1 MTTKSAK
8 HANKTFGSAKD
19 ESAKA
24 VDMRKVAALSA
35 GAASVIAGAAIAFG
49 ATPAMAAETP
59 ASAPVN
65 TNDPAKEQ
73 SVIANKNK
81 TEGED
86 SKKTATETNKKE
98 ESKKEQPEQTKPTEQ
113 TVVKTEGKADATK
126 TESGSKVESATAVD
140 NKVTNST
147 SATDKTN
154 ADSSTTEETST
165 PAENVVKKRTRRAA
179 VENKQPEATNYA
191 KDENQKQGEPVV
203 GADRE
208 ANPAPAPQVNSEI
221 TLSKETKDTL
231 PNMYAWGSSDNT
243 YIEKGQNQ
251 SVTFKFAAPTDG
263 STITKVA
270 IFPSDGNTV
279 DNAKSRKFLEY
290 YSDAAAVNEHQPY
303 SGTYEF
309 KVDNDGTATLTM
321 TKLYRN
327 GNLKSGESYSAN
339 RCIYVYG
346 TDKNGKTVVLYKTN
360 IVRAA
365 TLIPPKTAGSIV
377 LKYNEALTEKQI
389 QDKLK
394 AALDAPTEATGK
406 KSIRAQIDAAS
417 RSNGVGGRTGVNGA
431 FVQTPDDPEKKVV
444 ITDKQAYDPS
454 QVTRINTVT
463 SKKDQPT
470 TYVAGAQ
477 TLKTYLVSDLG
488 YKSEALALTVARYD
502 TRIDKPIVD
511 DLSKVSDDVKTEI
524 KRKLAHLNHV
534 SQDQVTINDQ
544 GEVTINFA
552 GVDENDAPK
561 IALSDLVLK
570 KIAEKDVVVPAGEK
584 AVFVAN
590 PLGYSNAELDR
601 IKTAIFEANKD
612 NEELGLTSKDQ
623 ISLSYLTGDLTGA
636 GDANKGRSNGLQENN
651 ISVTIKTDKALAEF
665 TSDITKDKL
674 TRLPDI
680 RKDYNVELVKNKLD
694 GRDSDEGFSWSDDK
708 HTTLIYRYDPTKAQA
723 FTAPEIVKLIK
734 ATPKD
739 QNTGLRPLTGGE
751 VLDHEGANGKPTKS
765 HMHYSIDKNGEPT
778 TELTLGMMNGA
789 YWIGDPQVANSDAN
803 MGDEESKVGQYT
815 WDEEAGPVTVAAKQN
830 KVFKTRLFVAPYA
843 LTYYRGV
850 YTDPY
855 KKNPNNTPKAIN
867 VIFVPQTN
875 HKKSDLKKSVEDHKT
890 TKVEGKD
897 VPTESKYYNASD
909 KKKEAYDEALKQ
921 ANEALKLAGDTED
934 SKLPEN
940 LKALID
946 NATINLNK
954 ARAELDGDPT
964 NKDDL
969 KTSIEANGKAAEGQN
984 PATGTQA
991 TNQFKNVSD
1000 PDFKTAD
1007 GKADD
1012 AKNKAAK
1019 EAKKAYDEALQAAEA
1034 ARDDDNATQKA
1045 VDDAKAKLDE
1055 ARKKLNDFTTN
1066 KDELNNA
1073 IAQHGK
1079 VNTGD
1084 SKKTDP
1090 TEKLKTADPTYQNS
1104 TPEQRTAY
1112 DNAVKKAGEV
1122 VADPNASQKEV
1133 NDAIKKLKD
1142 AKDALDANATD
1153 KAPLD
1158 AAVQKTLDNPD
1169 PKDPNKHSVF
1179 YTNAKNKTNNEAAKK
1194 AVDDY
1199 DKALAEAKRV
1209 LGEKNAT
1216 KADVEKAKKDLE
1228 DAEKVLYAETYQ
1240 TKATDL
1246 AEALAD
1252 NFSGYLMPAYF
1263 NAFDKA
1269 QADGKDSQ
1277 AAKDFKAY
1285 NDAYHAA
1292 KELKKKFDDAAK
1304 NPQTSTPPTQKE
1316 VDDAKKALEEA
1327 RKVIDKYA
1335 TDTSKISAA
1344 LLHSLAITNS
1354 PAYKNASATDASE
1367 EAKKAAKAYDDA
1379 LTELQKAFNDQ
1390 MDKDKGDDGNEIPE
1404 SVIPDKNIDMT
1415 NADALKKLQQHAKR
1429 QPLNRDV
1436 TKLLAKLNDAVK
1448 GLDKFAT
1455 KTDDLIKS
1463 INEDATTHPSPAF
1476 KNASHPDYKQEDG
1489 TTADKTKNDTAKKAI
1504 DEYGDAL
1511 NAAKDLLKNPA
1522 ATQKQ
1527 VNDALNTL
1535 NEKRKA
1541 LDKYKT
1547 DTTKLTAS
1555 VEKHG
1560 KDAEGT
1566 NPAVEGT
1573 KDSDAY
1579 RNASDPHFLNA
1590 DGKPDTD
1597 KNKKAAEAKKA
1608 YDKALVEAHDL
1619 LKKAD
1624 PENKTPLDAQPTQ
1637 QQINDALTKLDDART
1652 EIEKY
1657 TTDTTALNTEA
1668 EKSQADTE
1676 GASATG
1682 KFEDSPEFKN
1692 ATYKQGVKPDTD
1704 PDVKQAKSDLE
1715 TYKKALKNA
1724 RELLAK
1730 KDSATLSDRPTQ
1742 KQIDDALDALKQAKQ
1757 AITDGY
1763 KTNVTA
1769 LKDAKEFANGDF
1781 KKTPEYK
1788 NAFALKDDQN
1798 AKQDKKTE
1806 AQNAVNAL
1814 DENTNDGALKK
1825 AKDILDK
1832 FDENGNPNTGG
1843 RIPTQAEVDA
1853 ALKTLQDA
1861 MKTVTDGYKTNADKL
1876 KNEVGDKDQDGKLV
1890 TPPFEASVPYKNA
1903 LAKQNSGDADATT
1916 KLNAYNEKLKAAQ
1929 ELINKVNNPDLNAKP
1944 EERPSQ
1950 DDVDKAL
1957 EALKKAKKDI
1967 DDAFAT
1973 KATDLKDESAKST
1986 ADGATAVGENDFEN
2000 TTEFKNADA
2009 KKGDDGKSDNA
2020 DVTAYRDALK
2030 KARTL
2035 LKKFGDDGKPKS
2047 GEKDIPTQQEVDEA
2061 LNNLKEIKD
2070 KILANYKTSPV
2081 ELQKEVDLSKD
2092 GDKDKRDDVFEN
2104 TPEFKNAQAK
2114 GDESAKQALDDYNK
2128 KLTAARNLLANFD
2141 RTTGKPKTD
2150 LPAGTKV
2157 PTQKELDDALKDLQD
2172 AKNKITNGYKTDPS
2186 KLKTEADA
2194 DGDFTKTPE
2203 YQNAQAKGDDASKKA
2218 LEAYKKALEDANKV
2232 LGDKNATQKQVDDA
2246 LKKLQDA
2253 KSKLSDGYKTNK
2265 SDLRQEAGKDSDF
2278 TKSPEYQ
2285 NAAGSPEADDY
2296 KRALDEANAVL
2307 NNPNATQ
2314 AEVDEALKK
2323 LQDAKQKLADSH
2335 KTDKS
2340 DLNTE
2345 ADNDP
2350 DFRKSI
2356 PFIIG
2361 KAADLAEYQQALN
2374 DADSVL
2380 KDPNATQDQVNR
2392 ALRRLRDA
2400 KQKLIDAYNR
2410 LINSDSGV
2418 GDNTGVGVNDSNTT
2432 SVNNVVDKSALQAEV
2447 DQALGDVSA
2456 NANGVVAD
2464 SNLVSEFNAAL
2475 NYARLVLADANAT
2488 QGQVDS
2494 ALARLRAARA
2504 ALREG
2509 MLAAR
2514 DSAGVNLKRGDVS
2527 GVNTGASSSVFAA
2540 LAAVFAGLGVAGA
2553 ASKRRKHSAR

>member
-723 FTAPEIVKLIK
+723 FTAPEILKLIK

-739 QNTGLRPLTGGE
+739 QKTGLRPLAGGE
-751 VLDHEGANGKPTKS
+751 ALDHEGANGKARKS
-765 HMHYSIDKNGEPT
+765 HVYYSIDKNGEPT
-778 TELTLGMMNGA
+778 TELTLGMMSGP
-789 YWIGDPQVANSDAN
+789 YWIGNPQVANSDVN

-815 WDEEAGPVTVAAKQN
+815 WDTEAGSVTVAAKQN
-830 KVFKTRLFVAPYA
+830 KVFKTRLFVAPYT

-850 YTDPY
+850 YTNPY
-855 KKNPNNTPKAIN
+855 QKDPNNTPKAIN
-867 VIFVPQTN
+867 IIFVPQTN
-875 HKKSDLKKSVEDHKT
+875 HKTKDLKDSIGEHAT
-890 TKVEGKD
+890 TQVEGKD
-897 VPTESKYYNASD
+897 IPTDSKYYNASD
-909 KKKEAYDEALKQ
+909 KVKKDYEDALKVAKQ
-921 ANEALKLAGDTED
+921 TLEKVGTTTDDKLSEQ
-934 SKLPEN
+934 
-940 LKALID
+940 LKAEVD

-954 ARAELDGDPT
+954 ARAELDGADT
-964 NKDDL
+964 KKDELD
-969 KTSIEANGKAAEGQN
+969 KSITEDGTPAEGQQ
-984 PATGTQA
+984 ATTGTKA
-991 TNQFKNVSD
+991 SDKYKNVSD
-1000 PDFKTAD
+1000 PDFKTPE
-1007 GKADD
+1007 GKTDEAR
-1012 AKNKAAK
+1012 NNAAK
-1019 EAKKAYDEALQAAEA
+1019 EAKKAYDEALAEA
-1034 ARDDDNATQKA
+1034 EKVKADDNATQKA
-1045 VDDAKAKLDE
+1045 VDDAKAKLDA
-1055 ARKKLNDFTTN
+1055 ARAKLNDFTTS
-1066 KDELNNA
+1066 KDKLNAA
-1073 IAQHGK
+1073 IAEHGQ

-1084 SKKTDP
+1084 AKLTDP
-1090 TEKLKTADPTYQNS
+1090 DKKLASADPTYQNS
-1104 TPEQRTAY
+1104 TPEQRKAY
-1112 DNAVKKAGEV
+1112 DDAVKKANEL
-1122 VADPNASQKEV
+1122 AKDPNASQKDV
-1133 NDAIKKLKD
+1133 NAAIDALQK
-1142 AKDALDANATD
+1142 AKAALDAKATD
-1153 KAPLD
+1153 KSKLI
-1158 AAVQKTLDNPD
+1158 AAEKLSFDNPD
-1169 PKDPNKHSVF
+1169 KTDASKQSTFYKNALNKQ
-1179 YTNAKNKTNNEAAKK
+1179 TNGANEQEKQAAKTAVENYDNALDNARKVLKNDKATQAEVDDAKKKLEAAE
-1194 AVDDY
+1194 
-1199 DKALAEAKRV
+1199 KALHD
-1209 LGEKNAT
+1209 G
-1216 KADVEKAKKDLE
+1216 
-1228 DAEKVLYAETYQ
+1228 Y
-1240 TKATDL
+1240 ATDPDEL
-1246 AEALAD
+1246 TKVLAD

-1269 QADGKDSQ
+1269 QAGDADAKKAFKD
-1277 AAKDFKAY
+1277 Y
-1285 NDAYHAA
+1285 NDAYQKA
-1292 KELKKKFDDAAK
+1292 KELKENLEKAK
-1304 NPQTSTPPTQKE
+1304 TGGKTPTQTE
-1316 VDDAKKALEEA
+1316 IDEAKTALETA
-1327 RKVIDKYA
+1327 RTVIDKYA
-1335 TDTSKISAA
+1335 TNTSRLSAA
-1344 LLHSLAITNS
+1344 VFNDIAIQKS
-1354 PAYKNASATDASE
+1354 PAYKNVSADDASE
-1367 EAKKAAKAYDDA
+1367 EAKEAKKKYDAAVEKLHKALANKLPKDPVPDSNTPKKDGN
-1379 LTELQKAFNDQ
+1379 LN
-1390 MDKDKGDDGNEIPE
+1390 DKDYLKDIQAH
-1404 SVIPDKNIDMT
+1404 KNGE
-1415 NADALKKLQQHAKR
+1415 
-1429 QPLNRDV
+1429 PLDRDV
-1436 TKLLAKLNDAVK
+1436 DAILKEMNAAAAELN
-1448 GLDKFAT
+1448 KFAT
-1455 KTDDLIKS
+1455 KTDALLKS
-1463 INEDATTHPSPAF
+1463 VNEHDNTQQTPAF
-1476 KNASHPDYKQEDG
+1476 KNANHPAFKQADG
-1489 TTADKTKNDTAKKAI
+1489 KTADDTKNTAAKAAV
-1504 DEYGDAL
+1504 DAYGDAL
-1511 NAAKDLLKNPA
+1511 NKAKELLKNPA
-1522 ATQKQ
+1522 ATQKE
-1527 VNDALNTL
+1527 VNDALKKLDDART
-1535 NEKRKA
+1535 A
-1541 LDKYKT
+1541 LDAYKT
-1547 DTTKLTAS
+1547 DVKALKAS
-1555 VEKHG
+1555 VDKHG
-1560 KDAEGT
+1560 STEGPAATEGT
-1566 NPAVEGT
+1566 QT
-1573 KDSDAY
+1573 SDAY
-1579 RNASDPHFLNA
+1579 RNASDPHFMKE
-1590 DGKPDTD
+1590 DGGKLVPDKE
-1597 KNKKAAEAKKA
+1597 KNTQAAAAKKA
-1608 YDKALVEAHDL
+1608 YDEALTKAQEL
-1619 LKKAD
+1619 LKKHGD
-1624 PENKTPLDAQPTQ
+1624 KDTPQDAKPTQTEINAALDA
-1637 QQINDALTKLDDART
+1637 LDTART
-1652 EIEKY
+1652 NLDTYK
-1657 TTDTTALNTEA
+1657 TDTSKLEEETRKSTA
-1668 EKSQADTE
+1668 E
-1676 GASATG
+1676 GAPAVTEND
-1682 KFEDSPEFKN
+1682 FENTPEFKN
-1692 ATYKQGVKPDTD
+1692 A
-1704 PDVKQAKSDLE
+1704 QAKTSNGQTNADVAAYQEAL
-1715 TYKKALKNA
+1715 KKA
-1724 RELLAK
+1724 RDLAK
-1730 KDSATLSDRPTQ
+1730 AAADQDKKNSERPTQ
-1742 KQIDDALDALKQAKQ
+1742 KQINEALDALKAAKKQ
-1757 AITDGY
+1757 ITDNY
-1763 KTNVTA
+1763 KTNLEPLTSA
-1769 LKDAKEFANGDF
+1769 KDFAGGDF
-1781 KKTPEYK
+1781 KKTPEY
-1788 NAFALKDDQN
+1788 
-1798 AKQDKKTE
+1798 
-1806 AQNAVNAL
+1806 QNAVAKKGAG
-1814 DENTNDGALKK
+1814 DQGATNDLGQDNGQTGFDNILKK
-1825 AKDILDK
+1825 VADK
-1832 FDENGNPNTGG
+1832 LNDNDWKQKA
-1843 RIPTQAEVDA
+1843 TQKEVS
-1853 ALKTLQDA
+1853 ALLKQLQDA
-1861 MKTVTDGYKTNADKL
+1861 QEKIAKTYKTDAIKL
-1876 KNEVGDKDQDGKLV
+1876 EREVGDKDQDGKPV
-1890 TPPFEASVPYKNA
+1890 TPPFEASVAYKNA
-1903 LAKQNSGDADATT
+1903 LEKAKTEDAATT
-1916 KLNAYNEKLKAAQ
+1916 DPNSATAKLKEYTDKLKDAND
-1929 ELINKVNNPDLNAKP
+1929 LIEKVKNPDPNAKP
-1944 EERPSQ
+1944 EDRPTQ
-1950 DDVDKAL
+1950 AQVNDAL
-1957 EALKKAKKDI
+1957 AALKKAKKDI
-1967 DDAFAT
+1967 DDAFKT
-1973 KATDLKDESAKST
+1973 KVDDLQKEVDDKDANGNVKDPT
-1986 ADGATAVGENDFEN
+1986 FEN
-2000 TTEFKNADA
+2000 TTEFANL
-2009 KKGDDGKSDNA
+2009 KGKTKDGKEPEDL
-2020 DVTAYRDALK
+2020 TAYKQALA
-2030 KARTL
+2030 KAKEL
-2035 LKKFGDDGKPKS
+2035 IDKNDGKVKNDQGVEVDVPK
-2047 GEKDIPTQQEVDEA
+2047 DQLPTQAQVDEA
-2061 LNNLKEIKD
+2061 KKALKEIKD
-2070 KILANYKTSPV
+2070 KILANYKTNPHD
-2081 ELQKEVDLSKD
+2081 LQEEFDKSKD
-2092 GDKDKRDDVFEN
+2092 GDDDTRTDVFEN
-2104 TPEFKNAQAK
+2104 TPEFKNATDK
-2114 GDESAKQALDDYNK
+2114 GDDAAKKALDAYTEKLKAAK
-2128 KLTAARNLLANFD
+2128 KLLDAFD
-2141 RTTGKPKTD
+2141 RTTGKPKTK
-2150 LPAGTKV
+2150 LPEGMDKA
-2157 PTQKELDDALKDLQD
+2157 PTQQELDAALKDLQD
-2172 AKNKITNGYKTDPS
+2172 AKNKITNGYKTNKSD
-2186 KLKTEADA
+2186 LNTEAGKDS
-2194 DGDFTKTPE
+2194 DFTKTPE
-2203 YQNAQAKGDDASKKA
+2203 YQNAQAKGDDASKQA
-2218 LEAYKKALEDANKV
+2218 LEDYKKALEDANKV
-2232 LGDKNATQKQVDDA
+2232 LGDKDATQAQVDEA

-2253 KSKLSDGYKTNK
+2253 KSKLSDGYKTDK
-2265 SDLRQEAGKDSDF
+2265 TDLTAEAGKDSDF
-2278 TKSPEYQ
+2278 TQSPEYQ
-2285 NAAGSPEADDY
+2285 NAAGSSEAEAY

-2307 NNPNATQ
+2307 KNPNATQ

-2323 LQDAKQKLADSH
+2323 LQDAKQKLTDSH

-2345 ADNDP
+2345 AGKDP

-2380 KDPNATQDQVNR
+2380 KDPNATQAQVDQ

-2410 LINSDSGV
+2410 LINSGSGV
-2418 GDNTGVGVNDSNTT
+2418 GDNTGVGVNDSNNT
-2432 SVNNVVDKSALQAEV
+2432 SVNNVVDKGALQAEV
-2447 DQALGDVSA
+2447 DAALGDVSA

-2475 NYARLVLADANAT
+2475 NYARSVLADANAT

>member
-19 ESAKA
+19 TAAKA
-24 VDMRKVAALSA
+24 VDTHKVAALSA
-35 GAASVIAGAAIAFG
+35 GAAGVIAGAAIAFG

-73 SVIANKNK
+73 SVIANKKKAEGAEASKVEASNKNSVDAKPVVEAPQQTKVEAPTDSKESADAKQSVEPTVTTAAPIASTESTEENK
-81 TEGED
+81 TG
-86 SKKTATETNKKE
+86 
-98 ESKKEQPEQTKPTEQ
+98 
-113 TVVKTEGKADATK
+113 K
-126 TESGSKVESATAVD
+126 TESTKGENAKADGKSVDDKGVKQDTAE
-140 NKVTNST
+140 N
-147 SATDKTN
+147 
-154 ADSSTTEETST
+154 ST
-165 PAENVVKKRTRRAA
+165 PAGNVAKSRKKRDLSA
-179 VENKQPEATNYA
+179 ENHN
-191 KDENQKQGEPVV
+191 QGEPVV
-203 GADRE
+203 GTDRE
-208 ANPAPAPQVNSEI
+208 ANPEPSVSNQINISEDTKNSV
-221 TLSKETKDTL
+221 
-231 PNMYAWGSSDNT
+231 PNMYAWGSSDNV

-251 SVTFKFAAPTDG
+251 EVTFNFAKPSDG

-279 DNAKSRKFLEY
+279 DNDKSRKFLEY
-290 YSDAAAVNEHQPY
+290 YSANENEHKPY
-303 SGTYEF
+303 SGKYEF
-309 KVDNDGTATLTM
+309 IVNTDGSAKLTM
-321 TKLYRN
+321 TKLYSEAN
-327 GNLKSGESYSAN
+327 MAAEKYTAN

-346 TDKNGKTVVLYKTN
+346 TKDGKESVLYKTN

-365 TLIPPKTAGSIV
+365 TLVPPKTAGSIV
-377 LKYNEALTEKQI
+377 LKYNEELTAQQI

-417 RSNGVGGRTGVNGA
+417 RSNGVGGRTGENGK
-431 FVQTPDDPEKKVV
+431 FVQTPDDPDKKVV
-444 ITDKQAYDPS
+444 ITDNQAYDAN
-454 QVTRINTVT
+454 QFNRINTVT
-463 SKKDQPT
+463 SKNTDKVT
-470 TYVAGAQ
+470 TYTTGAQ

-511 DLSKVSDDVKTEI
+511 EVDITKLTDDQKANI
-524 KRKLAHLNHV
+524 RKKLAQLNHV
-534 SQDQVTINDQ
+534 SQDKVTFNDQ
-544 GEVTINFA
+544 GEAVISFD
-552 GVDENDAPK
+552 GVDAADAPK
-561 IALSDLVLK
+561 IALKDLVLK
-570 KIAEKDVVVPAGEK
+570 KLAETDVAVPTGDK

-601 IKTAIFEANKD
+601 IKTAIYEANKD
-612 NEELGLTSKDQ
+612 NQELGLSKDNYKDQ
-623 ISLSYLTGDLTGA
+623 ITLSYITGDLTGA

-651 ISVTIKTDKALAEF
+651 ISVTIKTDKAVAKF
-665 TSDITKDKL
+665 TSDIIKDKL

-680 RKDYNVELVKNKLD
+680 RTDYNVELVKNKLD

-867 VIFVPQTN
+867 IIFVPQTN
-875 HKKSDLKKSVEDHKT
+875 HKTKDLKDSIGEHKT
-890 TKVEGKD
+890 ETVEGKD
-897 VPTESKYYNASD
+897 VPTQSKYYNASD
-909 KKKEAYDEALKQ
+909 KVKKDYEDALKVANDLYSQVKDKKESDLTEKQ
-921 ANEALKLAGDTED
+921 
-934 SKLPEN
+934 
-940 LKALID
+940 KADID
-946 NATINLNK
+946 NATIKLDK
-954 ARAELDGDPT
+954 ARAALDGDAT
-964 NKDDL
+964 KKEEL
-969 KTSIEANGKAAEGQN
+969 KKSIDENGTAATGTAT
-984 PATGTQA
+984 ATGTQA

-1055 ARKKLNDFTTN
+1055 ARAKLNDFTTN

-1073 IAQHGK
+1073 IAQHGH

-1084 SKKTDP
+1084 ATKQGD
-1090 TEKLKTADPTYQNS
+1090 EKLKTADPTYQNS

-1179 YTNAKNKTNNEAAKK
+1179 YTNAAAKKDSDPAAKK
-1194 AVDDY
+1194 AVEDY

-1228 DAEKVLYAETYQ
+1228 DAEKVLYADTYQ
-1240 TKATDL
+1240 TKTTDL

-1269 QADGKDSQ
+1269 QAGDEQ
-1277 AAKDFKAY
+1277 AKKDFKAY

-1292 KELKKKFDDAAK
+1292 KDLMEDLKKPGSTVDQKKVDVVK
-1304 NPQTSTPPTQKE
+1304 NQ
-1316 VDDAKKALEEA
+1316 LIEA

-1354 PAYKNASATDASE
+1354 PAYKNASANTDPNSD
-1367 EAKKAAKAYDDA
+1367 EAKAKKAYDDA
-1379 LTELQKAFNDQ
+1379 LKELQKAFNDQ
-1390 MDKDKGDDGNEIPE
+1390 MDKDRGDDGNEIPE
-1404 SVIPDKNIDMT
+1404 SVIPKKGGDT
-1415 NADALKKLQQHAKR
+1415 NSASYLDGIQSHAKQ

-1436 TKLLAKLNDAVK
+1436 TRLLEKLNDAVK

-1489 TTADKTKNDTAKKAI
+1489 TTADKTKNDAAKKAI

-1522 ATQKQ
+1522 ATQKE
-1527 VNDALNTL
+1527 VNDALKIL
-1535 NEKRKA
+1535 NEKRAA
-1541 LDKYKT
+1541 LDAYKT
-1547 DTTKLTAS
+1547 DTAKLVES
-1555 VEKHG
+1555 VKKHG
-1560 KDAEGT
+1560 STEGPAATEGT
-1566 NPAVEGT
+1566 QT
-1573 KDSDAY
+1573 SDAY
-1579 RNASDPHFLNA
+1579 RNASDPRFMKEE
-1590 DGKPDTD
+1590 DGKLVPDTE
-1597 KNKKAAEAKKA
+1597 KNKNAAAAKKA
-1608 YDKALVEAHDL
+1608 YD
-1619 LKKAD
+1619 
-1624 PENKTPLDAQPTQ
+1624 
-1637 QQINDALTKLDDART
+1637 DALTKAQELLKKHDDNATPQDAKPTQKEINAALKALDDART

-1657 TTDTTALNTEA
+1657 KTDTSKLEA
-1668 EKSQADTE
+1668 EANKSTPEHATVTE
-1676 GASATG
+1676 ND
-1682 KFEDSPEFKN
+1682 FENTPEFKN
-1692 ATYKQGVKPDTD
+1692 AQSKTSNGQTNA
-1704 PDVKQAKSDLE
+1704 DVAAYQEAL
-1715 TYKKALKNA
+1715 KKA
-1724 RELLAK
+1724 RDLAK
-1730 KDSATLSDRPTQ
+1730 AAADQDKKNSERPTQ
-1742 KQIDDALDALKQAKQ
+1742 KQINEALDALKAAKKQ
-1757 AITDGY
+1757 ITDNY
-1763 KTNVTA
+1763 KTNLEALTA
-1769 LKDAKEFANGDF
+1769 AKDFADGDF
-1781 KKTPEYK
+1781 KNTPEYK
-1788 NAFALKDDQN
+1788 NALA
-1798 AKQDKKTE
+1798 KKTAGDQGATNDLGKDGE
-1806 AQNAVNAL
+1806 QTGFDNILKKVADKLNDDTWKAKATQKDVNAL
-1814 DENTNDGALKK
+1814 LKQLQTAQDNI
-1825 AKDILDK
+1825 AKK
-1832 FDENGNPNTGG
+1832 
-1843 RIPTQAEVDA
+1843 
-1853 ALKTLQDA
+1853 
-1861 MKTVTDGYKTNADKL
+1861 YKTDAIKL
-1876 KNEVGDKDQDGKLV
+1876 EREVGDKDQDGKPV

-1903 LAKQNSGDADATT
+1903 LEKAKTEDPATT
-1916 KLNAYNEKLKAAQ
+1916 DPNSATKKLEAYNEKLKAAQ
-1929 ELINKVNNPDLNAKP
+1929 ELINKVNNPDPNAKP
-1944 EERPSQ
+1944 EDRPTQ
-1950 DDVDKAL
+1950 VQVDKAL
-1957 EALKKAKKDI
+1957 Q
-1967 DDAFAT
+1967 
-1973 KATDLKDESAKST
+1973 DLKDAKDAITNGFKTDVT
-1986 ADGATAVGENDFEN
+1986 ALQNEAEDNDEHGNAKQEADKFEN
-2000 TTEFKNADA
+2000 STEFKNLKAKQEGNTKPDDLVAYEQALAKAKELVDKNDGMVADPNDSTKQIA
-2009 KKGDDGKSDNA
+2009 
-2020 DVTAYRDALK
+2020 V
-2030 KARTL
+2030 
-2035 LKKFGDDGKPKS
+2035 PK
-2047 GEKDIPTQQEVDEA
+2047 DQLPTQKEVDEA
-2061 LNNLKEIKD
+2061 QKALKEIKD
-2070 KILANYKTSPV
+2070 KILANYKTNST
-2081 ELQKEVDLSKD
+2081 ELKMEVDKSKD
-2092 GDKDKRDDVFEN
+2092 GKDDTRTDVFEN
-2104 TPEFKNAQAK
+2104 TPAFKNADAKK
-2114 GDESAKQALDDYNK
+2114 GDDGKDNADMAAYKTALADAKALLDK
-2128 KLTAARNLLANFD
+2128 FD
-2141 RTTGKPKTD
+2141 PATGLPKTN
-2150 LPAGTKV
+2150 LPSGEKAPTKK
-2157 PTQKELDDALKDLQD
+2157 QLDDALQKLQD
-2172 AKNKITNGYKTDPS
+2172 AKSKIEKDYATK
-2186 KLKTEADA
+2186 KEELKSEADA
-2194 DGDFTKTPE
+2194 NDAFTKTPE

-2340 DLNTE
+2340 GLVSEYVT
-2345 ADNDP
+2345 DP

-2380 KDPNATQDQVNR
+2380 KDPNATQAQVDQ

-2410 LINSDSGV
+2410 LV
-2418 GDNTGVGVNDSNTT
+2418 NTGVGVNDVNNT
-2432 SVNNVVDKSALQAEV
+2432 SVNNVVDKGALQAEV
-2447 DQALGDVSA
+2447 DAALGDVSA

-2504 ALREG
+2504 ALRAG

-2514 DSAGVNLKRGDVS
+2514 DSAGMNLKRGDVS